1 MPALFTRAP
10 CLKSSLATE
19 RFPLLHASCSG
30 DQPALSWVLGSAPIL
45 SSFLTMA
52 TLPLIAEQCSGVS
65 PRWFLLLTFLI
76 SLSSCG
82 VLSCDLTPGPLLPEL
97 FNTPRGVLG
106 GLVMLGL
113 QSKHRN
119 IVSLFTDLINHYLS
133 YHCHAWQLCK

>member
-1 MPALFTRAP
+1 
-10 CLKSSLATE
+10 
-19 RFPLLHASCSG
+19 
-30 DQPALSWVLGSAPIL
+30 
-45 SSFLTMA
+45 MA
-52 TLPLIAEQCSGVS
+52 TLPLIAEQWSGVS

-113 QSKHRN
+113 QSAAPVLSGVEDCSV
-119 IVSLFTDLINHYLS
+119 ICLIIAICCLS
-133 YHCHAWQLCK
+133 DMGV